1 MPAMLRSMIPLPLS
15 LTRLLT
21 VARPWAW
28 ALQLALCSVPAL
40 AAPFEV
46 AVSPSRT
53 ELSASAGQRVG
64 QSLQLYNVGGQVAAL
79 SFRTIDWTL
88 SDKGELRFHDELL
101 PGSCRPWV
109 TLERRTRQIAARA
122 NVPFRFQID
131 VPADAP
137 RGECR
142 FMIAVE
148 GIEPAQQAV
157 INSGGASL
165 NLPVSGRIAVAVYLA
180 VGGARPQ
187 LELLRIGTD
196 SVRAQRQP
204 VVTVRN
210 NGDAHGRLD
219 GALNA
224 TDRTGQRLELLPDGG
239 PVLPGQTRVLAL
251 SVKAPTTG
259 PAPALQFPLTLQGT
273 LDWEDGA
280 FKVQATLP

>member
-1 MPAMLRSMIPLPLS
+1 MNIFRSCHPLQGLS
-15 LTRLLT
+15 ARQIATRLVCSAA
-21 VARPWAW
+21 VALGAT
-28 ALQLALCSVPAL
+28 AAQ

-53 ELSASAGQRVG
+53 ELVGKAGQRVG
-64 QSLQLYNVGGQVAAL
+64 QSIQIYNVGGQVSAL
-79 SFRTIDWTL
+79 SFRTMDWTL
-88 SDKGELRFHDELL
+88 SDKGELKFHDELL

-109 TLERRTRQIAARA
+109 TLERRTRQVAARA

-142 FMIAVE
+142 FMIAIE
-148 GIEPAQQAV
+148 GIEPAQQAI

-165 NLPVSGRIAVAVYLA
+165 SLPVSGRIAVTVYLA
-180 VGGARPQ
+180 VGGAKPQ
-187 LELLRIGTD
+187 LELLRIGSD

-210 NGDAHGRLD
+210 TGDAHGRLD
-219 GALNA
+219 GALDA
-224 TDRTGQRLELLPDGG
+224 TDSTGQRLELVPDGA
-239 PVLPGQTRVLAL
+239 PILPGQTRVLTL
-251 SVKAPTTG
+251 SAKAPASG
-259 PAPALQFPLTLQGT
+259 AAPTLKYPLNVQGS
-273 LDWEDGA
+273 LDWDDGA

>member
-1 MPAMLRSMIPLPLS
+1 MKHFRNCHPLQGLS
-15 LTRLLT
+15 TRQV
-21 VARPWAW
+21 VARLVCTAVLAW
-28 ALQLALCSVPAL
+28 VAVAAQ

-53 ELSASAGQRVG
+53 ELVGKAGQRVG
-64 QSLQLYNVGGQVAAL
+64 QSIQIYNVGVQVSSL
-79 SFRTIDWTL
+79 SFRTMDWTL
-88 SDKGELRFHDELL
+88 SDKGELKFHDELL

-109 TLERRTRQIAARA
+109 TLERRTRQVAARA

-142 FMIAVE
+142 FMIAIE
-148 GIEPAQQAV
+148 GVEPAQQAI

-165 NLPVSGRIAVAVYLA
+165 SLPVSGRIAVTVYLA
-180 VGGARPQ
+180 VGGAKPQ
-187 LELLRIGTD
+187 LELLRIGSD

-204 VVTVRN
+204 VITVRN

-219 GALNA
+219 GALDA
-224 TDRTGQRLELLPDGG
+224 TDSTGQRLELVPDGA
-239 PVLPGQTRVLAL
+239 PILPGQTRVLTL
-251 SVKAPTTG
+251 SPKATASGAAPT
-259 PAPALQFPLTLQGT
+259 LKYPLNIQGS
-273 LDWEDGA
+273 LDWDDGA

>member
-1 MPAMLRSMIPLPLS
+1 MKHFRNCHPLQGLS
-15 LTRLLT
+15 TRQV
-21 VARPWAW
+21 VARLVCSA
-28 ALQLALCSVPAL
+28 ALASVAVAAQ

-53 ELSASAGQRVG
+53 ELVGKAGQRVG
-64 QSLQLYNVGGQVAAL
+64 QSIQIYNVGGQVSAL
-79 SFRTIDWTL
+79 SFRTMDWTL
-88 SDKGELRFHDELL
+88 SDKGELKFHDELL

-109 TLERRTRQIAARA
+109 TLERRTRQVAARA

-142 FMIAVE
+142 FMIAIE
-148 GIEPAQQAV
+148 GVEPAQQAI

-165 NLPVSGRIAVAVYLA
+165 SLPVSGRIAVTVYLA
-180 VGGARPQ
+180 VGGAKPQ
-187 LELLRIGTD
+187 LELLRIGSD

-204 VVTVRN
+204 VITVRN

-219 GALNA
+219 GALDA
-224 TDRTGQRLELLPDGG
+224 TDSTGQRLALVPDGA
-239 PVLPGQTRVLAL
+239 PILPGQTRVLAL
-251 SVKAPTTG
+251 SPKATASGAAPT
-259 PAPALQFPLTLQGT
+259 LKYPLSIQGS
-273 LDWEDGA
+273 LDWDDGA

>member
-1 MPAMLRSMIPLPLS
+1 LGTA
-15 LTRLLT
+15 TGY
-21 VARPWAW
+21 
-28 ALQLALCSVPAL
+28 
-40 AAPFEV
+40 AAPFEI

-53 ELSASAGQRVG
+53 ELMGKAGARVG
-64 QSLQLYNVGGQVAAL
+64 QSIQIHNVGGQVSAL
-79 SFRTIDWTL
+79 SFRTMDWTL
-88 SDKGELRFHDELL
+88 SEKGELTFHDELL

-109 TLERRTRQIAARA
+109 TLERRTRQVAARA

-142 FMIAVE
+142 FMIAIE
-148 GIEPAQQAV
+148 GVEPAQQAI

-165 NLPVSGRIAVAVYLA
+165 SLPISGRIAVTVYLA
-180 VGGARPQ
+180 VGGAKPR
-187 LELLRIGTD
+187 LELLRIGSD

-210 NGDAHGRLD
+210 TGDAHGRLD
-219 GALNA
+219 GALDA
-224 TDRTGQRLELLPDGG
+224 TDSTGQRLELVPDGA
-239 PVLPGQTRVLAL
+239 PILPGQTRVLTL
-251 SVKAPTTG
+251 SAKAPASG
-259 PAPALQFPLTLQGT
+259 VAPLLKFPLNIQGT

>member
-1 MPAMLRSMIPLPLS
+1 MKHFRNCHPLQGLS
-15 LTRLLT
+15 IRQV
-21 VARPWAW
+21 VARLVCSA
-28 ALQLALCSVPAL
+28 ALASVAVAAQ

-53 ELSASAGQRVG
+53 ELVGKAGQRVG
-64 QSLQLYNVGGQVAAL
+64 QSIQIYNVGGQVSAL
-79 SFRTIDWTL
+79 SFRTMDWTL
-88 SDKGELRFHDELL
+88 SDKGELKFHDELL

-109 TLERRTRQIAARA
+109 TLERRTRQVAARA

-142 FMIAVE
+142 FMIAIE
-148 GIEPAQQAV
+148 GVEPAQQAI

-165 NLPVSGRIAVAVYLA
+165 SLPVSGRIAVTVYLA
-180 VGGARPQ
+180 VGGAKPQ
-187 LELLRIGTD
+187 LELLRIGSD

-204 VVTVRN
+204 VITVRN

-219 GALNA
+219 GALDA
-224 TDRTGQRLELLPDGG
+224 TDSTGQRLALVPDGA
-239 PVLPGQTRVLAL
+239 PILPGQTRVLTL
-251 SVKAPTTG
+251 SPKATASGAAHT
-259 PAPALQFPLTLQGT
+259 LKYPLSIQGS
-273 LDWEDGA
+273 LDWDDGA

>member
-1 MPAMLRSMIPLPLS
+1 MKHFRNCHPLQGLS
-15 LTRLLT
+15 IRQV
-21 VARPWAW
+21 VARLVCSA
-28 ALQLALCSVPAL
+28 ALASVAVAAQ

-53 ELSASAGQRVG
+53 ELVGKAGQRVG
-64 QSLQLYNVGGQVAAL
+64 QSIQIYNVGGQVSAL
-79 SFRTIDWTL
+79 SFRTMDWTL
-88 SDKGELRFHDELL
+88 SDKGELKFHDELL

-109 TLERRTRQIAARA
+109 TLERRTRQVAARA

-142 FMIAVE
+142 FMIAIE
-148 GIEPAQQAV
+148 GVEPAQQAI

-165 NLPVSGRIAVAVYLA
+165 SLPVSGRIAVTVYLA
-180 VGGARPQ
+180 VGGAKPQ
-187 LELLRIGTD
+187 LELLRIGSD

-204 VVTVRN
+204 VITVRN

-219 GALNA
+219 GALDA
-224 TDRTGQRLELLPDGG
+224 TDSTGQRLALVPDGA
-239 PVLPGQTRVLAL
+239 PILPGQTRVLTL
-251 SVKAPTTG
+251 SPKATASGAAPT
-259 PAPALQFPLTLQGT
+259 LKYPLNIQGS
-273 LDWEDGA
+273 LDWDDGA

>member
-1 MPAMLRSMIPLPLS
+1 MNIFRSCHPLQDLNARQMAA
-15 LTRLLT
+15 RLVCWAALASVS
-21 VARPWAW
+21 VAV
-28 ALQLALCSVPAL
+28 Q

-53 ELSASAGQRVG
+53 ELVGKAGQRVG
-64 QSLQLYNVGGQVAAL
+64 QSIQIYNVGGQVTAL
-79 SFRTIDWTL
+79 SFRTMDWTL
-88 SDKGELRFHDELL
+88 SDKGELKFHDDLL

-109 TLERRTRQIAARA
+109 TLERRTRQVAARA

-142 FMIAVE
+142 FMIAIE
-148 GIEPAQQAV
+148 GIEPAQQAT

-165 NLPVSGRIAVAVYLA
+165 SLPVSGRIAVTVYLA
-180 VGGARPQ
+180 VGGAKPQ
-187 LELLRIGTD
+187 LELLRIGSD

-219 GALNA
+219 GALDS
-224 TDRTGQRLELLPDGG
+224 TDSNGQRLELVPDGA
-239 PVLPGQTRVLAL
+239 PILPGQTRVLTL
-251 SVKAPTTG
+251 SPKAPASGAVPT
-259 PAPALQFPLTLQGT
+259 LKYPLNLQGS
-273 LDWEDGA
+273 LDWDDGA

>member
-1 MPAMLRSMIPLPLS
+1 MKHFRNCHPLQGLS
-15 LTRLLT
+15 TRQV
-21 VARPWAW
+21 VARLVCSA
-28 ALQLALCSVPAL
+28 ALASVAVAAQ

-53 ELSASAGQRVG
+53 ELVGKAGQRVG
-64 QSLQLYNVGGQVAAL
+64 QSIQIYNVGGQVSAL
-79 SFRTIDWTL
+79 SFRTMDWTL
-88 SDKGELRFHDELL
+88 SDKGELKFHDELL

-109 TLERRTRQIAARA
+109 TLERRTRQVAARA

-142 FMIAVE
+142 FMIAIE
-148 GIEPAQQAV
+148 GVEPAQQAI

-165 NLPVSGRIAVAVYLA
+165 SLPVSGRIAVTVYLA
-180 VGGARPQ
+180 VGGAKPQ
-187 LELLRIGTD
+187 LELLRIGSD

-204 VVTVRN
+204 VITVRN

-219 GALNA
+219 GALDA
-224 TDRTGQRLELLPDGG
+224 TDSTGQRLALVPDGA
-239 PVLPGQTRVLAL
+239 PILPGQTRVLTL
-251 SVKAPTTG
+251 SPKATASGAAPT
-259 PAPALQFPLTLQGT
+259 LKYPLNIQGS
-273 LDWEDGA
+273 LDWDDGA

>member
-1 MPAMLRSMIPLPLS
+1 MKHFRNCRPLQGLS
-15 LTRLLT
+15 TRQV
-21 VARPWAW
+21 VARLVCSAV
-28 ALQLALCSVPAL
+28 LASVAVAAQ

-53 ELSASAGQRVG
+53 ELVGKAGQRVG
-64 QSLQLYNVGGQVAAL
+64 QSIQIYNVGGQVSAL
-79 SFRTIDWTL
+79 SFRTMDWTL
-88 SDKGELRFHDELL
+88 SEKGELKFHDELL

-109 TLERRTRQIAARA
+109 TLERRTRQVAART

-142 FMIAVE
+142 FMIAIE
-148 GIEPAQQAV
+148 GVEPAQQAI

-165 NLPVSGRIAVAVYLA
+165 SLPVSGRIAVTVYLA
-180 VGGARPQ
+180 VGGAKPQ
-187 LELLRIGTD
+187 LELLRIGSD

-204 VVTVRN
+204 VITVRN

-219 GALNA
+219 GVLDA
-224 TDRTGQRLELLPDGG
+224 TDSTGQRLELVPDGA
-239 PVLPGQTRVLAL
+239 PILPGQTRVLTL
-251 SVKAPTTG
+251 SPKASASGATPT
-259 PAPALQFPLTLQGT
+259 LKYPLNIQGS
-273 LDWEDGA
+273 LDWDDGA

>member
-1 MPAMLRSMIPLPLS
+1 MKHFRNCHPLQGLS
-15 LTRLLT
+15 IRQV
-21 VARPWAW
+21 VARLVCSA
-28 ALQLALCSVPAL
+28 ALASVAVAAQ

-53 ELSASAGQRVG
+53 ELVGKAGQRVG
-64 QSLQLYNVGGQVAAL
+64 QSIQIYNVGGQVSAL
-79 SFRTIDWTL
+79 SFRTMDWTL
-88 SDKGELRFHDELL
+88 SDKGELKFHDELL

-109 TLERRTRQIAARA
+109 TLERRTRQVAARA

-142 FMIAVE
+142 FMIAIE
-148 GIEPAQQAV
+148 GVEPAQQAI

-165 NLPVSGRIAVAVYLA
+165 SLPVSGRIAVTVYLA
-180 VGGARPQ
+180 VGGAKPQ
-187 LELLRIGTD
+187 LELLRIGSD

-204 VVTVRN
+204 VITVRN

-219 GALNA
+219 GALDA
-224 TDRTGQRLELLPDGG
+224 TDSTGQRLALVPDGA
-239 PVLPGQTRVLAL
+239 PILPGQTRVLAL
-251 SVKAPTTG
+251 SPKATASGAAPT
-259 PAPALQFPLTLQGT
+259 LKYPLSIQGS
-273 LDWEDGA
+273 LDWDDGA

>member
-1 MPAMLRSMIPLPLS
+1 MNLLRPCHPLQGRHARQMAA
-15 LTRLLT
+15 RLVCSAALVL
-21 VARPWAW
+21 VAVVA
-28 ALQLALCSVPAL
+28 Q

-53 ELSASAGQRVG
+53 ELVAQAGQRVG
-64 QSLQLYNVGGQVAAL
+64 QSIQIYNVGGQVSTL
-79 SFRTIDWTL
+79 SFRTMDWTL
-88 SDKGELRFHDELL
+88 SEKGELTFHDELL

-109 TLERRTRQIAARA
+109 TLERRSRQVAARA

-142 FMIAVE
+142 FMIAIE
-148 GIEPAQQAV
+148 GVEPAQQAI

-165 NLPVSGRIAVAVYLA
+165 SLPVSGRIAVTVYLA
-180 VGGARPQ
+180 VGGAKPK
-187 LELLRIGTD
+187 LELLRMGSD

-210 NGDAHGRLD
+210 SGDAHGRLD
-219 GALNA
+219 GALDA
-224 TDRTGQRLELLPDGG
+224 TDSAGQRLELVPDGA
-239 PVLPGQTRVLAL
+239 PILPGQTRVLTL
-251 SVKAPTTG
+251 SPKATASGATPT
-259 PAPALQFPLTLQGT
+259 LMYPLKIQGS
-273 LDWEDGA
+273 LDWDDGA

>member
-1 MPAMLRSMIPLPLS
+1 MNIFRLFHPLLG
-15 LTRLLT
+15 LN
-21 VARPWAW
+21 ARQMGVHLVCSA
-28 ALQLALCSVPAL
+28 ALALGAVAAQ

-53 ELSASAGQRVG
+53 ELVAKAGQRVG
-64 QSLQLYNVGGQVAAL
+64 QSIQIYNVGGQVSAL
-79 SFRTIDWTL
+79 SFRTMDWTL
-88 SDKGELRFHDELL
+88 SEKGELKFYDELL

-109 TLERRTRQIAARA
+109 TLERRTRQVAARA

-131 VPADAP
+131 VPDDAP

-142 FMIAVE
+142 FMIAIE
-148 GIEPAQQAV
+148 GIEPAQQAI

-165 NLPVSGRIAVAVYLA
+165 SLPVSGRIAVTVYLA
-180 VGGARPQ
+180 VGGAKPQ

-196 SVRAQRQP
+196 SVRAQRLP

-219 GALNA
+219 GALDA
-224 TDRTGQRLELLPDGG
+224 TDSTGQRLELVPDGA
-239 PVLPGQTRVLAL
+239 PILPGQTRVLTL
-251 SVKAPTTG
+251 SAKAPG
-259 PAPALQFPLTLQGT
+259 SGSAPTLKYPLNIQGA
-273 LDWEDGA
+273 LDWDDGA

>member
-1 MPAMLRSMIPLPLS
+1 MAA
-15 LTRLLT
+15 RLVCWAALAS
-21 VARPWAW
+21 VAVTA
-28 ALQLALCSVPAL
+28 Q

-53 ELSASAGQRVG
+53 ELVGKAGQRVG
-64 QSLQLYNVGGQVAAL
+64 QSIQIYNVGGQVSAL
-79 SFRTIDWTL
+79 SFRTMDWTL
-88 SDKGELRFHDELL
+88 SDKGELKFHDELL

-109 TLERRTRQIAARA
+109 TLERRTRQVAARA

-142 FMIAVE
+142 FMIAIE
-148 GIEPAQQAV
+148 GIEPAQQAI

-165 NLPVSGRIAVAVYLA
+165 SLPVSGRIAVTVYLA
-180 VGGARPQ
+180 VGGAKPQ
-187 LELLRIGTD
+187 LELLRLGSD

-219 GALNA
+219 GALDA
-224 TDRTGQRLELLPDGG
+224 TDSNGQRLELVPDGA
-239 PVLPGQTRVLAL
+239 PILPGQTRVLTL
-251 SVKAPTTG
+251 SPKAPASG
-259 PAPALQFPLTLQGT
+259 AAPTLKYPLKIQGS
-273 LDWEDGA
+273 LDWDDGA

>member
-1 MPAMLRSMIPLPLS
+1 MNFLRRCDTSWG
-15 LTRLLT
+15 LTARQTAARL
-21 VARPWAW
+21 
-28 ALQLALCSVPAL
+28 LCSVAL
-40 AAPFEV
+40 SLATAAAQAAPFEV

-53 ELSASAGQRVG
+53 ELVGKAGQRVG
-64 QSLQLYNVGGQVAAL
+64 QSIQIYNVGGQVSAL
-79 SFRTIDWTL
+79 SFRTMDWTL
-88 SDKGELRFHDELL
+88 SEKGELKFHDELL

-109 TLERRTRQIAARA
+109 TLERRTRQVAARA

-142 FMIAVE
+142 FMIAIE

-165 NLPVSGRIAVAVYLA
+165 SLPVSGRIAVTVYLA
-180 VGGARPQ
+180 VGGAKPQ
-187 LELLRIGTD
+187 LELLGIGAN

-210 NGDAHGRLD
+210 NGEAHGRLD
-219 GALNA
+219 GALDA
-224 TDRTGQRLELLPDGG
+224 TDSTGQRLELVPDGG
-239 PVLPGQTRVLAL
+239 PILPGQTRVLTL
-251 SVKAPTTG
+251 SAKPPASGV
-259 PAPALQFPLTLQGT
+259 APALKYPLNIQGS